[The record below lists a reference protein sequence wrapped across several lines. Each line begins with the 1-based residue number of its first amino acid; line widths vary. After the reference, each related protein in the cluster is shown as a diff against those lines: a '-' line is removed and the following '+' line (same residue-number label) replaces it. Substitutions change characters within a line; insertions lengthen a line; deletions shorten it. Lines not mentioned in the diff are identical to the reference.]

1 MRPIYLITA
10 AVVLM
15 AALSWMLWSLQR
27 RSNEGMKRLKH
38 AAEKLQALN
47 DLRAA
52 GNVGVDEEK
61 QAALRAAID
70 EMLRATVDADRK
82 GRQPAIY
89 AALTL
94 LVLVPLAAT
103 AMYQRGSPHR
113 EELGAHG
120 LAGSGTAP
128 PIDHGVD
135 MQTAIA
141 KLADK
146 LRQHPDDAQGWA
158 LLGRTY
164 KAMRQYAQAR
174 DAFGHAMAAAPGDAD
189 LAQEYATAETP
200 NPEPPATSGTMPQA
214 CAVAGWEC
222 SSAGADEAQAATRI
236 NARTTHDLK
245 FRDQVALKGP

>member
-1 MRPIYLITA
+1 MTPIYLITA
-10 AVVLM
+10 AVALM
-15 AALSWMLWSLQR
+15 AAMSWVLWSLQR
-27 RSNEGMKRLKH
+27 RYNEGMKRLKQ
-38 AAEKLQALN
+38 AAQKLQALN
-47 DLRAA
+47 DARAA
-52 GNVGVDEEK
+52 GNLRVDEEK

-70 EMLRATVDADRK
+70 EMLHATVDADRK
-82 GRQPAIY
+82 GRQPAIC

-113 EELGAHG
+113 QELSAHG
-120 LAGSGTAP
+120 LVGSGTAP

-146 LRQHPDDAQGWA
+146 LRQHPEDAEGWA

-174 DAFGHAMAAAPGDAD
+174 DAFAHAVAAAPGDTD

-200 NPEPPATSGTMPQA
+200 NPEPATTSGTMPQA
-214 CAVAGWEC
+214 CAVPGWEC
-222 SSAGADEAQAATRI
+222 SSAGADEAQATTRI
-236 NARTTHDLK
+236 NARTMHDLK